1 MNLRDNIKL
10 IVLTAIFWVLCFYV
24 GNLYQISRVKEVAVV
39 NTEAQA
45 LPAQTQILGVSASR
59 DDTQAPEV
67 LAVFNKS
74 PVVSDQSYIEIKVNE
89 QLDTSVTPLV
99 LESND
104 INSYTYKYPIS
115 GLKEGI
121 NEVDLSLADA
131 AGNST
136 MQQFRITRLSVT
148 ECLAK
153 RNGQVETVQFPNAL
167 DTVVDKY
174 HKLPDDYVPGDLING
189 RNYSIPTLGGSF
201 MRQIALD
208 PLKQML
214 KEISSQGID
223 VTVSS
228 GYRSIASQQKVYN
241 QWVSNV
247 GEANANQYAALPG
260 FSEHH
265 LGTAFDLLTN
275 ENGHT
280 TVPSFENTRLGRWLK
295 ANAYK
300 YGFVMSYPKGMEQI
314 TGYNFEPW
322 HWRYVGT
329 ELALK
334 IKDFGKAPVEYFY
347 QVNNINCGQ

>member
-24 GNLYQISRVKEVAVV
+24 GNLYQISRVKEIATV
-39 NTEAQA
+39 NAQA
-45 LPAQTQILGVSASR
+45 QSAPVQDQILGESVTR
-59 DDTQAPEV
+59 NDTQAPEV
-67 LAVFNKS
+67 LAVYNKS
-74 PVVSDQSYIEIKVNE
+74 PVVSEQSYIEIKVNE
-89 QLDTSVTPLV
+89 LLDTTLTPLV

-104 INSYTYKYPIS
+104 SNSYTYKYSIS
-115 GLKEGI
+115 GLKEGV

-131 AGNST
+131 AGNAT
-136 MQQFRITRLSVT
+136 TQQFRITRYSVM
-148 ECLAK
+148 ECLEK
-153 RNGQVETVQFPNAL
+153 RNGSIETVQFPNAL
-167 DTVVDKY
+167 DTVVDKF
-174 HKLPDDYVPGDLING
+174 HKLPDNYAPPDLING
-189 RNYSIPTLGGSF
+189 RNYGIPTLGGSF
-201 MRQIALD
+201 MRELALD

-214 KEISSQGID
+214 KDIQAARID

-247 GEANANQYAALPG
+247 GAANANQYAALPG

-280 TVPSFENTRLGRWLK
+280 TVPSFENTRLGKWLK
-295 ANAYK
+295 ANAFR
-300 YGFVMSYPKGMEQI
+300 YGFVMSYPKGMQQI

-322 HWRYVGT
+322 HWRYVGP
-329 ELALK
+329 ELAVK
-334 IKDFGKAPVEYFY
+334 INESGKTPVEYFY
-347 QVNNINCGQ
+347 MVNNINCGQ